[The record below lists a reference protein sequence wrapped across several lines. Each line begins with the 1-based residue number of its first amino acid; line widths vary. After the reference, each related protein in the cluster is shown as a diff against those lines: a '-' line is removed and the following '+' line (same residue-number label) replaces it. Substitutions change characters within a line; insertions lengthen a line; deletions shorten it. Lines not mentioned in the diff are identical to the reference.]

1 MIGGGKK
8 LWRVYSYNAATDK
21 YTVEY
26 LGQSGVRQCWF
37 SARRDD
43 RNGCFWL
50 TFEGR
55 VPYGEIPKTRRIY
68 FDEAKWEI

>member
-8 LWRVYSYNAATDK
+8 LWRVTAYNAAADK

-26 LGQSGVRQCWF
+26 VGQSGVRQSWF
-37 SARRDD
+37 SAWRDN
-43 RNGCFWL
+43 RNGCFHL
-50 TFEGR
+50 TLEGYA
-55 VPYGEIPKTRRIY
+55 PYGEIPKTRRIY

>member
-8 LWRVYSYNAATDK
+8 LWRVTAYNAAADK

-26 LGQSGVRQCWF
+26 VDQSGVRQCWF
-37 SARRDD
+37 SARRDY
-43 RNGCFWL
+43 RNGCFYL

-55 VPYGEIPKTRRIY
+55 VPYGEIPKARKVY
-68 FDEAKWEI
+68 FDMCKWEI

>member
-1 MIGGGKK
+1 MSGEEKK
-8 LWRVYSYNAATDK
+8 RWIVKAYNAATDK

-26 LGQSGVRQCWF
+26 VGDRGVRQCWF
-37 SARRDD
+37 TARRDN

-50 TFEGR
+50 TFEAR
-55 VPYGEIPKTRRIY
+55 VPYGEIPKTRKIY